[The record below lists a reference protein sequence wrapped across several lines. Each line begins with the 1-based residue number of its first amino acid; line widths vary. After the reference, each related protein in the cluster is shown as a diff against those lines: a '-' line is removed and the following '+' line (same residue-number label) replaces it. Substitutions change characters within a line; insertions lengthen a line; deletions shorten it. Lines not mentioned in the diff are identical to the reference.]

1 MHRAWW
7 IIFTAWTASPLRR
20 LAVAGPAA
28 SPASGAEPRPVAK
41 ASFGPVSPKAHLA
54 KEVKRKPALLQKA
67 ATAAN
72 HRQPAVYVPKIGIAN
87 VTTPTSFPPPP
98 PVLNPVQDYQPL
110 DTALGDLI
118 QKQFIQ
124 PPTLT
129 PPPTQEMLNVIY
141 ACPLLALDTSFIV
154 RASNGCSDKGRAG
167 IWMDSL
173 KNTLLKWN
181 EKPEAIADM
190 DLTYS
195 MPNGDGFGFT
205 QGEVSLSMSQ
215 VDFMDCGL
223 NVKYYMREYVYHVPG
238 KPPGDDYCA
247 KLPAGTTC
255 PAGTIYLKYEIWQQG
270 GTMVAVSS
278 MVELFA
284 DEFTL
289 TDPSAGVQLVK
300 YARNAEW
307 SPQDGCQTYNKEWIV
322 TVGGGHLSD
331 APVRWVLGMFITALS
346 IRDEERNVEGIIRA
360 TNTQLWTWGLII
372 GGSLLAIAF
381 VAAML
386 YIFMTWEFSG
396 QTGHELLTLLCLRF
410 EDRIFPVTMYK
421 NKSYT

>member
-7 IIFTAWTASPLRR
+7 IFLTAWAASPLRR
-20 LAVAGPAA
+20 LSVAAPTTPPATVA
-28 SPASGAEPRPVAK
+28 QPKVAAK
-41 ASFGPVSPKAHLA
+41 ASFGPAHLA
-54 KEVKRKPALLQKA
+54 EVKRKPALLQKA
-67 ATAAN
+67 VSAGT

-98 PVLNPVQDYQPL
+98 PALNPVQDYQPL

-154 RASNGCSDKGRAG
+154 RASNGCSETGREG
-167 IWMDSL
+167 IWTDSL
-173 KNTLLKWN
+173 KNTLLKWS
-181 EKPEAIADM
+181 EKTEAVTDM

-223 NVKYYMREYVYHVPG
+223 NVKYYMKEYVYHVPG
-238 KPPGDDYCA
+238 KPASDDLCTKSNGKICA
-247 KLPAGTTC
+247 

-270 GTMVAVSS
+270 GTMVAVSN

-289 TDPSAGVQLVK
+289 SDSATGAQLVK
-300 YARNAEW
+300 YARNAAW
-307 SPQDGCQTYNKEWIV
+307 YPQDGCQTYDKEWIV

-331 APVRWVLGMFITALS
+331 APVRWVLGMVITALS
-346 IRDEERNVEGIIRA
+346 LRDEERSVDGLIRA
-360 TNTQLWTWGLII
+360 TNTQIWTWSLII
-372 GGSLLAIAF
+372 GGTVLVLALIALF
-381 VAAML
+381 F
-386 YIFMTWEFSG
+386 YIFMTWELGG
-396 QTGHELLTLLCLRF
+396 QTGHERVTLFCLRL